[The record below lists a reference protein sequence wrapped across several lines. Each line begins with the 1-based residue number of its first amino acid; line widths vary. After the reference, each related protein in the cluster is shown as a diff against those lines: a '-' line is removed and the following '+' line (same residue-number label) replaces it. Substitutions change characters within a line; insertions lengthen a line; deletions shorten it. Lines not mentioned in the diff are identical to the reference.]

1 MTSLWP
7 QIEPLLPRVQ
17 KPARYIG
24 CEDGIGDPQWSPQNA
39 TALGLALFGA
49 RNRRPRRRPSLV
61 VPAGALGKVG
71 HRVRAW
77 FSEMF

>member
-1 MTSLWP
+1 MA
-7 QIEPLLPRVQ
+7 EV
-17 KPARYIG
+17 
-24 CEDGIGDPQWSPQNA
+24 CEHVFDTPVRLGQPGGVDGVSDPQWTPQNA

-61 VPAGALGKVG
+61 VPAGTLGRVG
-71 HRVRAW
+71 NRVRAW